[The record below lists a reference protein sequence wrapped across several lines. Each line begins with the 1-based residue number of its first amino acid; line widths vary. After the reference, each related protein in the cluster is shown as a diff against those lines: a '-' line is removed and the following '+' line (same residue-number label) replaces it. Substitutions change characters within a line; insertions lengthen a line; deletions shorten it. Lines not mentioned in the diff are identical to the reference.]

1 MNIDKSLFSPEAQVL
16 IDFLQSSDWPEAAPE
31 FLICKDTEEDK
42 TERSEGIVNY
52 IAENFTNKKFCDF
65 GCGEGHVAREVGKI
79 AGYSIGYDVL
89 KDGTLPWESTQ
100 NNYLLTTDFEKIK
113 QNGPYDIILLYD
125 VLDHVSSPEDVL
137 KQVASI
143 SNANTKIFVR
153 FHPWIG
159 RHGGHLYKDLNKAWA
174 HLVFTEEEL
183 KLMGITLQNVNKC
196 FHPLLEQKK
205 LFASTGFKIINSD
218 TIKSTVEKFFR
229 RPKIMKRLPLNKF
242 KFEFPE
248 WQMSQSF
255 NDYVVQLDVPAPVE
269 TAPAPVETAPAP
281 VETAPAPVETAPAPV
296 NPS

>member
-1 MNIDKSLFSPEAQVL
+1 MNIDKSLFSPEAQTL
-16 IDFLQSSDWPEAAPE
+16 IDFLQSADWPEAAPA
-31 FLICKDTEEDK
+31 FLICQNTEEDK
-42 TERSEGIVNY
+42 TERAEGIINY

-65 GCGEGHVAREVGKI
+65 GCGEGHVAREAGKI
-79 AGYSIGYDVL
+79 AGYSIGYDVV
-89 KDGTLPWESTQ
+89 KDGTLPWESTE
-100 NNYLLTTDFEKIK
+100 YDYSLTTDFEKIK

-125 VLDHVSSPEDVL
+125 VLDHVKSPEDVL

-183 KLMGITLQNVNKC
+183 KLMGIKLQNVNKC
-196 FHPLLEQKK
+196 FRPLSVQKK
-205 LFASTGFKIINSD
+205 LFDETGFEIVTSD

-229 RPKIMKRLPLNKF
+229 RPKIMKRLPLDKF
-242 KFEFPE
+242 NFEFPE
-248 WQMSQSF
+248 WQMAQSF
-255 NDYVVQLDVPAPVE
+255 NDYVVKLNNP
-269 TAPAPVETAPAP
+269 APAPVEPAPAP
-281 VETAPAPVETAPAPV
+281 VEPAPAPVEPAPA